1 MSTTTFLN
9 PGSAPAPRPGPRRI
23 MIVDDH
29 PLMRAGLI
37 QLIQKQSGMEVCA
50 EAGSPI
56 EAMQLLPKCNPDLIL
71 VDISMKGASGLEF
84 IRDVAAVH
92 GQIPMLVVS
101 MHDEKVYAERAL
113 RAGACGYIMK
123 EESSEYLIIAL
134 NRVLEGG
141 IYLSKEMS
149 SRLLKSLAQPQSRN
163 ADSPLQK
170 LTDREFEVF
179 RLVGKGMTTEEIAKE
194 LHISTKTVDV
204 HRFQIKEKL
213 QLASGTALIHY
224 AVHWAQA
231 EGGEN

>member
-1 MSTTTFLN
+1 
-9 PGSAPAPRPGPRRI
+9 

-29 PLMRAGLI
+29 PMMRAGLI
-37 QLIQKQSGMEVCA
+37 QLIEKQAAMEVCG
-50 EAGSPI
+50 EAGNPS
-56 EAMQLLPKCNPDLIL
+56 EAMQQFSKCNPDLIV

-84 IRDVAAVH
+84 IRDVSAVH
-92 GQIPMLVVS
+92 GHVPMLVVS

-141 IYLSKEMS
+141 IYLSKTMS
-149 SRLLKSLAQPQSRN
+149 ARLLKSFANPQSRN
-163 ADSPLQK
+163 TESPLQK

-179 RLVGKGMTTEEIAKE
+179 RLIGEGMTTGEIASR
-194 LHISTKTVDV
+194 LHISPRTVDV

-213 QLASGTALIHY
+213 QLDSGTALIHY
-224 AVHWAQA
+224 AVHWVRT
-231 EGGEN
+231 EGGVE